1 MYLTYDELLAIDPSI
16 QITAEEWPSY
26 ALQIDALVDRL
37 TFGIIP
43 ERGVMAIPT
52 LAESVRRAVAVEARA
67 IKAKGGLDKCMAET
81 GITSKS
87 VSVGGITESISFGS
101 SSASEDTVDGLPVS
115 KIAQSLLARITA
127 IGRTVRGA

>member
-1 MYLTYDELLAIDPSI
+1 MYLEYDELLAIDPSI

-37 TFGIIP
+37 TFGVIP

-52 LAESVRRAVAVEARA
+52 LADSVRRAVAVEARA
-67 IKAKGGLDKCMAET
+67 IKAKNRKDKNMT
-81 GITSKS
+81 KTRKTTKN
-87 VSVGGITESISFGS
+87 VSVGRINESISFGS
-101 SSASEDTVDGLPVS
+101 SSASEDTVDGIPVS
-115 KIAQSLLARITA
+115 KVAQSLLARITA

>member
-1 MYLTYDELLAIDPSI
+1 MLFRS
-16 QITAEEWPSY
+16 
-26 ALQIDALVDRL
+26 LVDRL

-52 LAESVRRAVAVEARA
+52 LADSVRRAVAVEARA

-87 VSVGGITESISFGS
+87 VSVGGINESISFGS
-101 SSASEDTVDGLPVS
+101 SSASEDTVDGIPVS

-127 IGRTVRGA
+127 LGRTVRGA